1 MMVSSV
7 SLGVMDKGLLN
18 LKYLKFS
25 SSVPPVE
32 DFISIE
38 KVQRTVTIHESRK
51 LMSKKTN
58 KKASIL
64 PFNAMKF

>member
-7 SLGVMDKGLLN
+7 SLGVLDKGLLN

-25 SSVPPVE
+25 STVPPVE

-38 KVQRTVTIHESRK
+38 KVQSTVTIHESRK
-51 LMSKKTN
+51 LMSKKQT
-58 KKASIL
+58 KKP
-64 PFNAMKF
+64 PFCHSMQ